1 MVLRVVRVRA
11 GAARRR
17 EVRWWVA
24 SGVPRHGAWGRWWL
38 RSAAPVGGLR
48 GCAAWGVCP
57 GTADVSEPNPALHLT
72 PPSDLG
78 RTADPVMA
86 LQVSSLF
93 GHPEAL
99 DHACGGGVR
108 VVRGA

>member
-1 MVLRVVRVRA
+1 M
-11 GAARRR
+11 
-17 EVRWWVA
+17 
-24 SGVPRHGAWGRWWL
+24 
-38 RSAAPVGGLR
+38 
-48 GCAAWGVCP
+48 
-57 GTADVSEPNPALHLT
+57 SEPNPALHLT